1 MIEIKVNEIINW
13 FHSNYKDKLVCTH
26 TIIGETIEDCFK
38 KVYGMRR
45 SGRHD
50 SARRYDFED
59 AELEEKFLQWKS
71 RNENIEMY
79 YGSTTVD

>member
-1 MIEIKVNEIINW
+1 MLEIRVNEVINW
-13 FHSNYKDKLVCTH
+13 FHSKYKDELVHTH
-26 TIIGETIEDCFK
+26 IITGETIEECFK

-45 SGRHD
+45 SGRYD

-59 AELEEKFLQWKS
+59 MELEEKYIQWKS

-79 YGSTTVD
+79 YGSGIID

>member
-13 FHSNYKDKLVCTH
+13 FHSNYKDVLVH
-26 TIIGETIEDCFK
+26 TYTITGETIEDCFG

-45 SGRHD
+45 SGRYD

-59 AELEEKFLQWKS
+59 AELENKYSDWKS
-71 RNENIEMY
+71 KHQTIEMY
-79 YGSTTVD
+79 YGSAVVD